1 MTLEMLHLIQNKN
14 NKRQYL
20 TAVRVMAGDCQ
31 DNLDARAEATAE
43 RLEKRFGGWVEIRTE
58 AEIINSN
65 VNYPKDADGDLI
77 FNVIENFYYLDNEDL
92 RKEEINHPLTKIE
105 S

>member
-1 MTLEMLHLIQNKN
+1 MLHLVQNKN

-43 RLEKRFGGWVEIRTE
+43 HLEKRFGGWIEIRTST
-58 AEIINSN
+58 EIVNSN

-77 FNVIENFYYLDNEDL
+77 FNVIENFSSDYYFDLANES
-92 RKEEINHPLTKIE
+92 INHPISKVE